1 MIAGQDEET
10 SNALA
15 VEPVHSHPTIRE
27 GVNKK
32 KYWREGGGSVTPVGN
47 EICYFF
53 H

>member
-32 KYWREGGGSVTPVGN
+32 KYWRGGGGL
-47 EICYFF
+47 
-53 H
+53 